1 MAGIE
6 LSEEAYRVL
15 RESGAEDL
23 LIANLE
29 VLLDIL
35 FQRQPGT
42 VGAIYD
48 AAVEAIKE
56 LQEQRPDLLENI
68 QAYADAQ
75 QPFLFGQLLML
86 MSCYLR
92 DEALKRVEIIE

>member
-1 MAGIE
+1 M
-6 LSEEAYRVL
+6 
-15 RESGAEDL
+15 
-23 LIANLE
+23 
-29 VLLDIL
+29 
-35 FQRQPGT
+35 
-42 VGAIYD
+42 
-48 AAVEAIKE
+48 
-56 LQEQRPDLLENI
+56 DLLENI